1 MSSHP
6 EEEIES
12 EIEEG
17 EIVSD
22 DEISLDMSE
31 DDHEEIL
38 GDDGIDVAELLSSLM
53 ATPEGDT
60 VCTALVNI
68 AFQLQT
74 QNKILVKMLSK
85 MQMLKE

>member
-85 MQMLKE
+85 KQNA

>member
-1 MSSHP
+1 MSTHP
-6 EEEIES
+6 EED

-17 EIVSD
+17 DIVSE
-22 DEISLDMSE
+22 DEISLDMS
-31 DDHEEIL
+31 DDEQIL
-38 GDDGIDVAELLSSLM
+38 GDDGIDIAELLSSLM

-68 AFQLQT
+68 ALQLQT

-85 MQMLKE
+85 IQSA

>member
-68 AFQLQT
+68 AFQLQP

-85 MQMLKE
+85 MQNA

>member
-85 MQMLKE
+85 MQNA

>member
-6 EEEIES
+6 EEEIQS

-85 MQMLKE
+85 MQNA